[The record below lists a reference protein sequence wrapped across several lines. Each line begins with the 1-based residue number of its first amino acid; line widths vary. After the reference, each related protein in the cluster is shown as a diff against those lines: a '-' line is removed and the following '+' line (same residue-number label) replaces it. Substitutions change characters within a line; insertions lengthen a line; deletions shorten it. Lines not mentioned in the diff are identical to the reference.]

1 MSDAFPSFELKPEVK
16 EALGNLGKWMS
27 QSVQLPNMDF
37 IKPSFDYDAIYSAMQ
52 NNIADMQVEPI
63 IPEGYFEKT
72 QEYQQKSLEMLQ
84 AINQN
89 TANLYTIVDLI
100 NKNNEKQ
107 DVLIELVTEILAI
120 AKAKEKKEAETL
132 FKKVMSRINDS
143 VEDVDSIIKITG
155 WAMTVYNMV
164 LPMLQK

>member
-1 MSDAFPSFELKPEVK
+1 MSDTFPSFKFKPEVI
-16 EALGNLGKWMS
+16 ETLGNLGKTMS
-27 QSVQLPNMDF
+27 KSVQLPSMDYL
-37 IKPSFDYDAIYSAMQ
+37 KLSNDYDVIYKTMQ
-52 NNIADMQVEPI
+52 NNIADMEVEPI

-107 DVLIELVTEILAI
+107 DVLIEIVSEILAI

-132 FKKVMSRINDS
+132 FKKVMNRINDS
-143 VEDVDSIIKITG
+143 VDDVESIIKITG

-164 LPMLQK
+164 LPMIQK

>member
-1 MSDAFPSFELKPEVK
+1 MIDAFTSYELKPEVK
-16 EALGNLGKWMS
+16 EALGNLRKQMS
-27 QSVQLPNMDF
+27 QSVQFPIMDY
-37 IKPSFDYDAIYSAMQ
+37 IKPSFDTDAIYRTMQ
-52 NNIADMQVEPI
+52 NSIAEIEVDPI

-107 DVLIELVTEILAI
+107 DLLIEIVTEILAI

-143 VEDVDSIIKITG
+143 VEDVESIIKITG

-164 LPMLQK
+164 LPMLQE